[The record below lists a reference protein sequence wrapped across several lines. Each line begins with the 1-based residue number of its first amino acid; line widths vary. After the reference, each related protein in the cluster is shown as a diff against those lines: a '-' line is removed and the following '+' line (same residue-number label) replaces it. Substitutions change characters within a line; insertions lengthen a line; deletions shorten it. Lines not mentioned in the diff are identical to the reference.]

1 MMKQNNKNLDLA
13 KLPKG
18 LNKKQFLALPE
29 MKNTRTIFLWTGIVE
44 IIAGVFCLSR
54 VAYFRFMI
62 IPLVVDIVLGQFII
76 LTAQLLAQ
84 PEAVVQRLLDIQ
96 LPAQHRKALRLG
108 DVLPIEPMLQLL
120 GNALGQATGIFNFL
134 KI

>member
-44 IIAGVFCLSR
+44 IIAGVFSFYDHPSDCRYCS
-54 VAYFRFMI
+54 
-62 IPLVVDIVLGQFII
+62 GN
-76 LTAQLLAQ
+76 
-84 PEAVVQRLLDIQ
+84 
-96 LPAQHRKALRLG
+96 HR
-108 DVLPIEPMLQLL
+108 
-120 GNALGQATGIFNFL
+120 N
-134 KI
+134 